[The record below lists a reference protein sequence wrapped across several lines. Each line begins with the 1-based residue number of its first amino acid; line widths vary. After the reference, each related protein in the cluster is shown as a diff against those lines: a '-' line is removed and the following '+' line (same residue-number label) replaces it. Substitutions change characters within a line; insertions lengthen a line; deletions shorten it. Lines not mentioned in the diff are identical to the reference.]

1 MKTMVNDRLQPTRT
15 APVMKILLIMVGAL
29 GMATG
34 TAWTGQVPSATVLPP
49 NAVTRQAP
57 SLLAERAAVEP
68 PARTQAKPR
77 HKRAPVRVSHKG
89 SSTPEVSS
97 TRTPKE
103 RIVSTAAG
111 RRDPFK
117 AWQPPGSGGQ
127 VGSGLAP
134 GALPPGIR
142 GLVISQ
148 LRVAGIVRKETA
160 NRMIAVVTNY
170 TKRAYFLK
178 ENDAVYN
185 GVVSRITPDAVHF
198 KENSLDS
205 NGRVTT
211 HDVVVRI
218 GSTAGEGR

>member
-1 MKTMVNDRLQPTRT
+1 MFNDRLQPMRT
-15 APVMKILLIMVGAL
+15 APAVRVFLIVAGAL
-29 GMATG
+29 GLAAG
-34 TAWTGQVPSATVLPP
+34 IAWAEQVPSAEVITASTMPSQ
-49 NAVTRQAP
+49 TH
-57 SLLAERAAVEP
+57 SLLAERGAVAA
-68 PARTQAKPR
+68 PARAQAESR
-77 HKRAPVRVSHKG
+77 QKRAPVRASRKA
-89 SSTPEVSS
+89 SKSTTGNA
-97 TRTPKE
+97 TRTPKT

-117 AWQPPGSGGQ
+117 AWQPPGTGSQTGG
-127 VGSGLAP
+127 LTA
-134 GALPPGIR
+134 GALPPGVR

-148 LRVAGIVRKETA
+148 LRIAGIVRQESA
-160 NRMIAVVTNY
+160 NKMIAVVTNY

-178 ENDAVYN
+178 ENDVVYN